1 MKYFSLSFSEYV
13 PKFANWLRFD
23 VVIKQKQNKQLF
35 RELSTL
41 NALLKGK
48 GCLQKKK
55 VHMEGNLPY
64 RGGGGSTKSLVKF
77 KKK

>member
-1 MKYFSLSFSEYV
+1 MK
-13 PKFANWLRFD
+13 N
-23 VVIKQKQNKQLF
+23 VIASDQV
-35 RELSTL
+35 T
-41 NALLKGK
+41 ALLIIAIISLLGMPLK
-48 GCLQKKK
+48 KKK